1 MDAHGRVAGRPNKH
15 HHRSS
20 SSSAFFSKA
29 AENLEAAVAGTMWRW
44 WPVLRGCATTRRAL
58 LTVGVAAALLA
69 AAVIVLNAGEGGP
82 NGMPDSLFFPADA
95 QGVEDIPPWNLTA
108 AHLLDGLL
116 TPEFSHRSCRSR
128 YEFAH
133 YYKKSP
139 HKPSPYLIAKLR
151 KQEALQRRCGPGTA
165 AHEKALRRLES
176 SGGDDDLDGN
186 DGDDCRYLVYISYRG
201 LSNRMLAIASAFLY
215 AVLTDRVLLVDGGK
229 DVADLFC
236 EPFPGATWLLP
247 PPSSAGGWWWS
258 SWWSPSSSSSPLNRL
273 QSFDQDSKE
282 SLGNMLQSGATVSDE
297 TGNVTWSSEEKNTPP
312 AYVYLHLAGGYGYH
326 DKLFFCGAHQR
337 LLLRDVPWL
346 LMRTDNYIVP
356 GLFLIPTFRAELEA
370 MFPDKDAVFYLLG
383 RYLFHPSNAVWHAVT
398 AYHRAHL
405 AGAADRVVGVQIRVF
420 HKKQPRQL
428 VLDQALSCLRNE
440 KLIIPAE
447 TETINIAGNATS
459 SPSSSSKK
467 KKNKV
472 VVLVTSL
479 SSWYSE
485 RMREELGSEVR
496 QPSHEGR
503 QRWRDAAHDRRALS
517 EMLLLGTCDALVTSG
532 FSTFGYVAQGLA
544 GLRPWVMHRSPMWA
558 HDWREDGLGPD
569 EPPCRRVASVEPCF
583 HSPSAYDCDAGRDVE
598 LDGAAPYVRRCVD
611 VSWGIKL
618 VNQSSSSSQ

>member
-1 MDAHGRVAGRPNKH
+1 MAAHGRAGGPGKRDH
-15 HHRSS
+15 DHHRSS
-20 SSSAFFSKA
+20 SASAFFSKA
-29 AENLEAAVAGTMWRW
+29 VENLKEAAVAGMRWWWWW
-44 WPVLRGCATTRRAL
+44 WPVSRGCATTRRAL
-58 LTVGVAAALLA
+58 LAVCAAAALLA
-69 AAVIVLNAGEGGP
+69 AAAVVVLTAGEGGP

-116 TPEFSHRSCRSR
+116 TPDFSHRSCRSR
-128 YEFAH
+128 YEFAR
-133 YYKKSP
+133 YYKKSS
-139 HKPSPYLIAKLR
+139 HKPPSPYLIAKLR

-176 SGGDDDLDGN
+176 SGDDDLDGN
-186 DGDDCRYLVYISYRG
+186 DDDECRYLVYISYRG
-201 LSNRMLAIASAFLY
+201 LGNRMLAIASAFLY

-247 PPSSAGGWWWS
+247 PPPSAGWWS
-258 SWWSPSSSSSPLNRL
+258 SWWPPSSSSSPLNRL
-273 QSFDQDSKE
+273 QSFDQESKE

-337 LLLRDVPWL
+337 LLLSEVPWL

-370 MFPDKDAVFYLLG
+370 MFPEKDAVFYLIG

-398 AYHRAHL
+398 TYHRAHL
-405 AGAADRVVGVQIRVF
+405 AGARRVVGVQIRVF

-428 VLDQALSCLRNE
+428 VLDQALACVRNE
-440 KLIIPAE
+440 KLLILLP
-447 TETINIAGNATS
+447 ETIHIAGNNNATL
-459 SPSSSSKK
+459 SSSSKK
-467 KKNKV
+467 NNV

-485 RMREELGSEVR
+485 RMREELGLEVR

-544 GLRPWVMHRSPMWA
+544 GLRPWVMHRPPMWA
-558 HDWREDGLGPD
+558 HDWREDGLQ
-569 EPPCRRVASVEPCF
+569 PPCRRVASVDPCF
-583 HSPSAYDCDAGRDVE
+583 HSPSAYDCATGRDVE
-598 LDGAAPYVRRCVD
+598 LDGVAPYVRRCVD

-618 VNQSSSSSQ
+618 VNQSSSSSNQW